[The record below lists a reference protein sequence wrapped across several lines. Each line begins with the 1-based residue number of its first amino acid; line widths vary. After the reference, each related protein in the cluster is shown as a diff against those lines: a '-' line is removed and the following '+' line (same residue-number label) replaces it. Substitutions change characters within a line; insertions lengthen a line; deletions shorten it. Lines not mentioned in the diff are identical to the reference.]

1 MVLVLLILN
10 IFAQC
15 INATKVCIVGSCK
28 PAYLVDPYLNLFR
41 VKPEDGSLLN
51 TDGLFE
57 IEALGPDGANKF
69 LEQGKTFQGGNWN
82 HLQAMLEIDAGEEI
96 LYVGDHLYADVLRSK
111 RTLGWRSAFIVPELS
126 DEMRVF
132 SENVPLRKKITEL
145 RKLRDELSIYGDMLR
160 RTSADPDSEEIKA
173 KLQQIDEDDAVI
185 KDTLAQMAGQY
196 HAAFHPVWG
205 QMFNAGYQ
213 DSRFAFFVQNYACL
227 YTSKATNLGLSSINR
242 SFRTGGEMLPHD
254 RLLADA
260 DSEFSS

>member
-1 MVLVLLILN
+1 
-10 IFAQC
+10 
-15 INATKVCIVGSCK
+15 
-28 PAYLVDPYLNLFR
+28 
-41 VKPEDGSLLN
+41 
-51 TDGLFE
+51 
-57 IEALGPDGANKF
+57 
-69 LEQGKTFQGGNWN
+69 
-82 HLQAMLEIDAGEEI
+82 
-96 LYVGDHLYADVLRSK
+96 
-111 RTLGWRSAFIVPELS
+111 
-126 DEMRVF
+126 
-132 SENVPLRKKITEL
+132 
-145 RKLRDELSIYGDMLR
+145 MLR